1 MVPYY
6 YTSKG
11 EEEDN
16 ADVSSISSA
25 HLSFLFNAVGPMSW
39 WTTSN
44 QTACTS
50 PVSEEQL
57 QYNAKPFMI
66 FPFN

>member
-57 QYNAKPFMI
+57 
-66 FPFN
+66 